1 MEPRDT
7 SRPEGP
13 PAIHGSHLI
22 LDARILS
29 SVRWLRPMPWAV
41 LEAVALVAEA
51 DGPGLVART
60 SARHLADLLGVD
72 PGTAAA
78 GLRVLRKRGVLEL
91 RRAGGHAG
99 RFGLSAYVLGDVG
112 ELGLRPCVGSPGA
125 VAPHVEDPDTQPGL
139 GSRTTTTK
147 PRPNVPAR
155 SRASSPSGR
164 PGLQGAFDLGLGD
177 DG

>member
-1 MEPRDT
+1 MGPPDA
-7 SRPEGP
+7 SRPEGL
-13 PAIHGSHLI
+13 PAIHRSHLV

-41 LEAVALVAEA
+41 LEAVALVADV
-51 DGPGLVART
+51 DGHDLAART

-78 GLRVLRKRGVLEL
+78 GLRALRKRGVLEL
-91 RRAGGHAG
+91 RRAGGPGG
-99 RFGLSAYVLGDVG
+99 RFGLSAYVLGDIA

-125 VAPHVEDPDTQPGL
+125 VAPHVEEPHTQPGL
-139 GSRTTTTK
+139 GSRATITK
-147 PRPNVPAR
+147 ARPKVPAS

-164 PGLQGAFDLGLGD
+164 PSMQGAFDLRLED
-177 DG
+177 ET

>member
-1 MEPRDT
+1 MEPPDA

-13 PAIHGSHLI
+13 AAIHSSHLV

-41 LEAVALVAEA
+41 LEAVALGADA
-51 DGPGLVART
+51 DGHDLVART

-78 GLRVLRKRGVLEL
+78 GLRVLRTHGALEL
-91 RRAGGHAG
+91 RRAGGRAG
-99 RFGLSAYVLGDVG
+99 RFGLSAYVLGDIAAL
-112 ELGLRPCVGSPGA
+112 ELRPCVGSPGA
-125 VAPHVEDPDTQPGL
+125 VAPHMEDPHTQPGL
-139 GSRTTTTK
+139 RSRTTTTK
-147 PRPNVPAR
+147 AQPNEPASNR
-155 SRASSPSGR
+155 TSSPSGR
-164 PGLQGAFDLGLGD
+164 SSLQGAFDLRLGD